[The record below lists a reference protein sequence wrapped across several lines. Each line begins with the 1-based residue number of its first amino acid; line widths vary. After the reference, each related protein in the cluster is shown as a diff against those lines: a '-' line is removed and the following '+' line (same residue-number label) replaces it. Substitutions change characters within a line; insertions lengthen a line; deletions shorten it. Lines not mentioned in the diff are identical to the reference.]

1 MKRLVLKKLV
11 IISQRNEE
19 AKTIEFDENLTIIT
33 GDNPNGKTINR
44 TGKSLVMKSIFYSLG
59 AKLKK
64 YTTNWE
70 SLQINTIVTFLYDG
84 ILYELYRD
92 KNSFILRNNDNIKF
106 FASISELTKYYV
118 EFFDFFLKMPI
129 KKDDENS
136 VYAYPGAIF
145 MPFYIDQDKGWSG
158 SWDSFSDVFTGK
170 WKQEILLYHM
180 GVRTKEYYDLLDEK
194 VELENAQR
202 ENKRQLKTYEAIIKN
217 HTEKYKDYL
226 DINVDAENFADDILC
241 LTNELNLQ
249 LAKKNEIKNELV
261 KCFNEMKE
269 LEEVYSSADSVYNE
283 LLADADFVESELTE
297 EEIICPICGTV
308 HKNSVENK
316 FHLYSEI
323 EECEKVIQEYFI
335 EREKIEKKIAKQ
347 SEELDMLSDYIDK
360 INEILNRK
368 REEVTFKEIVVAE
381 GSKSILADM
390 QKDQKKLQNRCAFV
404 DDRLSGITNE
414 QTAISKKGTY
424 ITKDYLTRLSV
435 ALQTLN
441 VTDIDSKDLKTFKPS
456 FASGGNDLPCA
467 ILAQVFTLYSVAVK
481 HSKSVCA
488 PIVMDAI
495 FQQEPAEEKI
505 STIWDYVINHQPDES
520 QLILST
526 TSMHDKKIKGK
537 VISVVKEKGLLTSD
551 DFQME
556 KENIAFYRE
565 LLLKELK
572 KRDEIRSTPR

>member
-1 MKRLVLKKLV
+1 MKRLILKKLL
-11 IISQRNEE
+11 IISQKNEE
-19 AKTIEFDENLTIIT
+19 AKKIEFDDNLTIIT
-33 GDNPNGKTINR
+33 GDNPNGRTINR
-44 TGKSLVMKSIFYSLG
+44 TGKSLAMKAIYYSLG

-70 SLQINTIVTFLYDG
+70 SLQISTIVTFLYDG

-92 KNSFILRNNDNIKF
+92 KNTFILHNDDEIKF

-118 EFFDFFLKMPI
+118 TFFDFHLKMKI

-158 SWDSFSDVFTGK
+158 SWDSFGDVFTGK

-194 VELENAQR
+194 VELESEQR
-202 ENKRQLKTYEAIIKN
+202 ENKRQLKTYATVIRN
-217 HTEKYKDYL
+217 HTERYKDYL
-226 DINVDAENFADDILC
+226 DINVDTKNFADDILC
-241 LTNELNLQ
+241 LTNELNAQ
-249 LAKKNEIKNELV
+249 LIKKNEIKNELV

-269 LEEVYSSADSVYNE
+269 LEELYSAADSVYNE
-283 LLADADFVESELTE
+283 LLADADFVENELTE

-323 EECEKVIQEYFI
+323 EECEKVIQEYFL
-335 EREKIEKKIAKQ
+335 EKEKIEKRIAKQ
-347 SEELDMLSDYIDK
+347 SEEFYMLSDYIDK

-368 REEVTFKEIVVAE
+368 REKVTFQEIIVAE
-381 GSKSILADM
+381 GSKSILTDM
-390 QKDQKKLQNRCAFV
+390 QREREKVQNRYNFV
-404 DDRLSGITNE
+404 DDRISNIIKS
-414 QTAISKKGTY
+414 QTSISKKGTY
-424 ITKDYLTRLSV
+424 IIKDYLTKLSV
-435 ALQTLN
+435 ALQKLN
-441 VTDIDSKDLKTFKPS
+441 VTDIDSKDLKNFKPS
-456 FASGGNDLPCA
+456 FTSGGNDLPCA
-467 ILAQVFTLYSVAVK
+467 ILAQVFTLYSVAIK
-481 HSKSVCA
+481 HSQSVCA

-505 STIWDYVINHQPDES
+505 NTIWDYVLNYQPSES

-526 TSMHDKKIKGK
+526 TSIHDKKIKGK
-537 VISVVKEKGLLTSD
+537 VVSFVKEKGLFTSK
-551 DFQME
+551 DFQSE
-556 KENIAFYRE
+556 KENIIFYRE
-565 LLLKELK
+565 LLLKELR
-572 KRDEIRSTPR
+572 KRDKEKNN